1 MLVVRSRDMDKPD
14 KIIRSPRGTMRLV
27 VPLSEVKIPDLW
39 HIAEALDEEGRTE
52 ASEQILECWLL
63 CIDLLMT
70 LKGHPDYQL
79 DS

>member
-1 MLVVRSRDMDKPD
+1 MDKPD
-14 KIIRSPRGTMRLV
+14 KIIRSSQGTMRLV

-52 ASEQILECWLL
+52 ASEQILECWHL